1 MKVGI
6 TKAYQGLNLNY
17 RLAYKLQRIQKLHVH
32 VDAGDGD
39 LVPRARLGLG
49 QTQVKVSKTRCR

>member
-17 RLAYKLQRIQKLHVH
+17 RLAYKLQRIQKLHV
-32 VDAGDGD
+32 DAGDGD